1 MRGRFNL
8 KGADRSAKVEMN
20 LVNHRRAA
28 TVDRPAFVPFHH
40 TSNRSRVSD
49 DRGLNDARLFARR
62 RQLLFNRENVA
73 GNAELKR
80 CPFAIRNRIAWKTTR
95 VSKR

>member
-1 MRGRFNL
+1 
-8 KGADRSAKVEMN
+8 MN
-20 LVNHRRAA
+20 LINHRRAA

-40 TSNRSRVSD
+40 PSKRSRVSD

-80 CPFAIRNRIAWKTTR
+80 CAFAVRNRIAWEMA
-95 VSKR
+95 SAGEKRRLYQKQ